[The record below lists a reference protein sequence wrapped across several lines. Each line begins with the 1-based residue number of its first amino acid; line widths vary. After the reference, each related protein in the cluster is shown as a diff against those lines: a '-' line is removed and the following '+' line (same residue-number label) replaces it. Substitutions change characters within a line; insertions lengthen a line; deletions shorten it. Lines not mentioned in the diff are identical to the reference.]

1 MLFPPTWPTVGVP
14 QKIAADQI
22 HVWAWLLDSGGLDD
36 HEKSEI
42 GLLDAKELE
51 RFHRFHFECDRARF
65 AIAHANVRRIL
76 GAYLGQEPK
85 RILFRANP
93 FGKPELVTGAQAPP
107 LYFNLSHSRNIA
119 LLALSMDTELGI
131 DIEYLRPIEPEVAE
145 SNFSPTE
152 LAALSTLEGEAWLKG
167 FYHCW
172 TRKEAILKAEGVGL
186 NFPLDSFDVSLIPG
200 LPAKLLGLR
209 PPAAFRHRWTL
220 HNLPTPLETV
230 AALAAGSP
238 RAEVLC
244 FRFPDRTCVQE
255 LK

>member
-93 FGKPELVTGAQAPP
+93 FGKPELVTRAQAPP

-172 TRKEAILKAEGVGL
+172 TRKEAIL
-186 NFPLDSFDVSLIPG
+186 
-200 LPAKLLGLR
+200 
-209 PPAAFRHRWTL
+209 
-220 HNLPTPLETV
+220 
-230 AALAAGSP
+230 
-238 RAEVLC
+238 
-244 FRFPDRTCVQE
+244 
-255 LK
+255 

>member
-1 MLFPPTWPTVGVP
+1 MLFPPTWQTVGVP

-22 HVWAWLLDSGGLDD
+22 HVWAWLLDSSGGLGGD
-36 HEKSEI
+36 EQSQI

-51 RFHRFHFECDRARF
+51 RFHRFHFECDRVRF

-76 GAYLGQEPK
+76 GAYLDQEPE
-85 RILFRANP
+85 RILFHANP
-93 FGKPELVTGAQAPP
+93 FGKPELVTGAQTRP

-152 LAALSTLEGEAWLKG
+152 LAALSSLEGEAWLKG

-200 LPAKLLGLR
+200 FPAKLLGLR
-209 PPAAFRHRWTL
+209 PPATFRHPWTL

-244 FRFPDRTCVQE
+244 FRFPDRTCV
-255 LK
+255 